1 MSRLQLAL
9 NVSDIDVAVAYYSK
23 LFNTEPAKRRQGYA
37 NFAIADPPLKLVL
50 FENSSTVGKLNHLG
64 IEVESSE
71 QVTQAGDRL
80 RQANLTVKTEP
91 QTTCCYA
98 VQDKVWTTDPDGD
111 DWEIYTVLE
120 DSATFAC
127 SSTEATRSACSS

>member
-1 MSRLQLAL
+1 
-9 NVSDIDVAVAYYSK
+9 
-23 LFNTEPAKRRQGYA
+23 GYA
-37 NFAIADPPLKLVL
+37 NFAIVDPPLKLVL
-50 FENSSTVGKLNHLG
+50 FENASATGKLNHLG

-71 QVTQAGDRL
+71 RVTKDRDRL
-80 RQANLTVKTEP
+80 KQANLTVKSEP

-98 VQDKVWTTDPDGD
+98 LQDKIWTTDPDGD

-127 SSTEATRSACSS
+127 NGAEARASTCS